1 MLPEIE
7 AATTVRSGPAASIF
21 PVVYHDLVRWIHE
34 RGYHAAAGPGREVWV
49 NEVDDIADVA
59 HHQARSD
66 ASSPAFQISGKEAGF
81 ARSGPGIAARRYA
94 SSEMPDQGKGPA
106 IAISCPFVFYAGD
119 AKEVQVR
126 IGSLIVAI
134 WLVIGGIAASH
145 RGDYKGSMDCSRAST
160 TAVTILAGPLNYAG
174 VNLNINCSVHH
185 LSN

>member
-1 MLPEIE
+1 M
-7 AATTVRSGPAASIF
+7 
-21 PVVYHDLVRWIHE
+21 
-34 RGYHAAAGPGREVWV
+34 PG
-49 NEVDDIADVA
+49 
-59 HHQARSD
+59 
-66 ASSPAFQISGKEAGF
+66 
-81 ARSGPGIAARRYA
+81 
-94 SSEMPDQGKGPA
+94 QGKGSA

-119 AKEVQVR
+119 AREVHVR